1 MSVSLRPV
9 RALVR
14 PATRWL
20 DRLVAAA
27 TVVVAGVVLGL
38 QYIAP
43 NKRVLASLAALVLFG
58 MAWRID
64 MLSGIGIL
72 ALVLPFPRGTVFGS
86 TNLAFVLLL
95 LVIWLLRVTQ
105 RQSALP
111 RGTPVDLPV
120 VALFTIYVVSFYN
133 VDTTEHLRRALEYFE
148 LMVACMLLFYLVVQ
162 NVRTEADLKRVLAF
176 QSVSVLFVCLVA
188 IYELNHPGGTF
199 IPGWIDF
206 KRTVGTEFNTRNVRV
221 GSTFFD
227 YELLSEYCALNLL
240 LAIFMFMR
248 AGALLGKLAYGTL
261 ITIVTF
267 VLFATTTRGSIV
279 SLAVGAVYFI
289 WLVRRRVNA
298 VNFVITI
305 AGVSAGFL
313 AMNYYVAH
321 FTRSG
326 DVLAR
331 LTATKFTRGIP
342 DSRTEAWP
350 AAWQRLLE
358 HPLIGHGP
366 FYSSEHGIKVW
377 TWPHSLYLYVGNNVG
392 FIGLAVFLYFLWRLW
407 RLSSPPSDD
416 LGHADYAKAYLL
428 IAHVQVVTFIVD
440 QIKIEFMRNP
450 VYQFQVWLMFAFIV
464 AAWQITNRPLVP
476 AAVAAGRARPA

>member
-27 TVVVAGVVLGL
+27 TVVAAGVVLGL
-38 QYIAP
+38 QYIVP
-43 NKRVLASLAALVLFG
+43 NRRVLASLAAIVLFG

-64 MLSGIGIL
+64 MVSGIGVL

-105 RQSALP
+105 RQSPVP
-111 RGTPVDLPV
+111 RGTPVDVPM

-133 VDTTEHLRRALEYFE
+133 VASTEHLLRALERFE
-148 LMVACMLLFYLVVQ
+148 LMLACMLLFYLVVQ
-162 NVRTEADLKRVLAF
+162 NVRTERDLKRMLAF

-188 IYELNHPGGTF
+188 IYELNHPGGTL
-199 IPGWIDF
+199 IRGWIDF
-206 KRTVGTEFNTRNVRV
+206 KHTVGTEFNTRNVRV
-221 GSTFFD
+221 GSTFYD

-240 LAIFMFMR
+240 LAIFMVLR
-248 AGALLGKLAYGTL
+248 AGSLLARLAYGSL
-261 ITIVTF
+261 VVIVTF
-267 VLFATTTRGSIV
+267 VLFTTTTRGSIM
-279 SLAVGAVYFI
+279 SLAVGAAYFI
-289 WLVRRRVNA
+289 WLVRRRVNV
-298 VNFVITI
+298 VNLVVTM
-305 AGVSAGFL
+305 AGATAGFFT
-313 AMNYYVAH
+313 MNYYVAH

-326 DVLAR
+326 DLLAR
-331 LTATKFTRGIP
+331 LLETRFARGIP

-366 FYSSEHGIKVW
+366 YYSAEHGLTVW
-377 TWPHSLYLYVGNNVG
+377 TWPHSLYLYIGNNVG
-392 FIGLAVFLYFLWRLW
+392 FIGLAIFLFFLWKLW

-416 LGHADYAKAYLL
+416 LGHADCSKAYLL
-428 IAHVQVVTFIVD
+428 IAHVQVVTFMVD
-440 QIKIEFMRNP
+440 QIKIEFMRNSI
-450 VYQFQVWLMFAFIV
+450 YIFQVWLMFALIV
-464 AAWQITNRPLVP
+464 AAWQVANRPPVP
-476 AAVAAGRARPA
+476 SPAAAGRGAP